1 MAQRETA
8 ALLNTKKAAAFLGLS
23 VSSFYT
29 YCSRKGLQPTKTRR
43 SRRWYSVEIL
53 ESWRKDHPAPAP
65 RPERKLPCGYVTT
78 SELWAEMHRL
88 NAAGE
93 RRPLCRQ
100 KIIDLLNA
108 AGVPRVEVNNT
119 AGPGTGY
126 AWEASAAYRAL
137 DSVQLRSY
145 SHPFLNHTAAPP
157 RVLRSK
163 AWVTCRRAAEIIGC
177 TVEEVSSKAAKYAV
191 KSYLQPGT
199 NKLLVNWLEVRASLR
214 WRRAAFI
221 KKHLGRAGFE
231 LVRRTCEKKNVL
243 RRGRSADRLLLLCA
257 GAYYSGEQIELN

>member
-8 ALLNTKKAAAFLGLS
+8 SLLNTKKAAAFLGLS

-29 YCSRKGLQPTKTRR
+29 YCTRKGLQPTKTRR
-43 SRRWYSVEIL
+43 SRRWYSVESL
-53 ESWRKDHPAPAP
+53 EAWRKEHPSPAP
-65 RPERKLPCGYVTT
+65 RTERTLPHGYVTT

-100 KIIDLLNA
+100 KIIDTLNA
-108 AGVPRVEVNNT
+108 AGVPRLQVENA

-126 AWEASAAYRAL
+126 AWEQAAALRAL
-137 DSVQLRSY
+137 GKEALRAYSY
-145 SHPFLNHTAAPP
+145 PHQNHTAAPP

-177 TVEEVSSKAAKYAV
+177 TVEEVSGKAAKYAV

-231 LVRRTCEKKNVL
+231 LVRRTCEKKMFFD
-243 RRGRSADRLLLLCA
+243 AA
-257 GAYYSGEQIELN
+257 GVPAGCCYYVPELITAGNK